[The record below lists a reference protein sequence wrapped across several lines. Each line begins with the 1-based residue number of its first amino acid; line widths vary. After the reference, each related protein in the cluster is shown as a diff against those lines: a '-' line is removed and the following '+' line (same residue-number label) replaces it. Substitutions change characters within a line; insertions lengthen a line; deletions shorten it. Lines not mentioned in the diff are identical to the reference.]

1 MSRNLDIAMIIF
13 LKQNKDLGASKS
25 THFSNEQ
32 NETAILFKSLG
43 HPARIAIIEHII
55 LTKGCICNDL
65 VDVLPLTQSTI
76 SQHLREL
83 KLANIIQGS
92 ISGNSI
98 CYCLNDETLKR
109 IQTKLNMFIETSE
122 KKTILCC

>member
-1 MSRNLDIAMIIF
+1 M
-13 LKQNKDLGASKS
+13 GASKS
-25 THFSNEQ
+25 EHFTDEQ

-43 HPARIAIIEHII
+43 HPARIAIIEHIL
-55 LTKGCICNDL
+55 LTESCICNDL

-83 KLANIIQGS
+83 KLANIIKGS

-98 CYCLNDETLKR
+98 CYCLNEETLKR
-109 IQTKLNMFIETSE
+109 IQTTLNLFIETSE
-122 KKTILCC
+122 KKKTLCC